1 MTHYFSLSALEQPMN
16 KYASSFVQMLET
28 LDSRFRHAT
37 ETTFQVVG
45 DFADIP
51 FCLIFG
57 PDLHFQTVMGD
68 IWIRATS
75 PRAKRWLYETANEL
89 GKKGVPSNWTQK
101 GLLCIDAD
109 RARLLAADAAKSF
122 RVKWNGERWRYGT

>member
-1 MTHYFSLSALEQPMN
+1 MTHYFSLSALEQPVN
-16 KYASSFVQMLET
+16 KYASFVQMLET

-57 PDLHFQTVMGD
+57 PDLHFQTVMGRYLD
-68 IWIRATS
+68 TRDFT
-75 PRAKRWLYETANEL
+75 
-89 GKKGVPSNWTQK
+89 PSQT
-101 GLLCIDAD
+101 
-109 RARLLAADAAKSF
+109 LAL
-122 RVKWNGERWRYGT
+122 